1 MRNYLYMNNFHKIKF
16 CILIIEIGWNIIV
29 SSYFFIIYY
38 ADIFINK
45 SDISFAKVLLQINF
59 KDLQI
64 KT

>member
-1 MRNYLYMNNFHKIKF
+1 MPIKAA
-16 CILIIEIGWNIIV
+16 
-29 SSYFFIIYY
+29 FFTNCLSLGKKFAKMLFY
-38 ADIFINK
+38 FINK

>member
-1 MRNYLYMNNFHKIKF
+1 MEHNCL
-16 CILIIEIGWNIIV
+16 IL
-29 SSYFFIIYY
+29 FFIIYY